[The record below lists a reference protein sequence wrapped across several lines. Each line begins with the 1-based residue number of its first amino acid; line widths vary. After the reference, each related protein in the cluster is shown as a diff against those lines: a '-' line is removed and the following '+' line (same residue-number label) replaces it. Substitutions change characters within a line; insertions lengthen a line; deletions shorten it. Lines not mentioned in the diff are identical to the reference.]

1 MPVTSTTNSSI
12 SGTIIPTWAYGSQAS
27 VAVTGT
33 LIENGTKW
41 SFNVCPSYDTTL
53 KAVDACGQSDATSVA
68 TCIRQA
74 VENAILLDPG
84 FQNNLQGKTYYVS
97 VVCNEGDLA
106 RARNRSACMIGL

>member
-1 MPVTSTTNSSI
+1 MPVTRTTTSSI
-12 SGTIIPTWAYGSQAS
+12 SGTITPTLGCDSQVS
-27 VAVTGT
+27 IAVTGT

-53 KAVDACGQSDATSVA
+53 KAVNTCGQSDAISVA

-84 FQNNLQGKTYYVS
+84 FQNNLQGKNYFVS
-97 VVCNEGDLA
+97 VFCNEGDLA
-106 RARNRSACMIGL
+106 RARGRRAYEIGL